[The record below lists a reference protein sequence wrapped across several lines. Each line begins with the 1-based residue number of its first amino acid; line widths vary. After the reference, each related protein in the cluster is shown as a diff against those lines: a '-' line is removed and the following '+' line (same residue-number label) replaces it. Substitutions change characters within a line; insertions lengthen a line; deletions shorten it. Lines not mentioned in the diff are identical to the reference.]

1 MIFRNK
7 VNGSRPAREYEEDF
21 YNTHPSTP
29 KTSPLITV
37 KGETGVATCQGQFPC
52 QTQWMG
58 TNAWHSVETDL
69 PTATLATIDSE
80 GSVRG
85 ESSITR
91 SKHRNAMTYH
101 TIHTATSCS
110 CKYQQP
116 ETANQ
121 KNDNYIK
128 NQPMTSHLCVSV
140 HRLLSGYKHVNM
152 KRFVLF

>member
-1 MIFRNK
+1 MALAPQESMKRIFT
-7 VNGSRPAREYEEDF
+7 
-21 YNTHPSTP
+21 THTP
-29 KTSPLITV
+29 PPPKLALLSLS
-37 KGETGVATCQGQFPC
+37 KGRLGVATCQGQFPC

-101 TIHTATSCS
+101 TTLPRAAAANISSRKLQTKKMTIILRTS
-110 CKYQQP
+110 Q
-116 ETANQ
+116 
-121 KNDNYIK
+121 
-128 NQPMTSHLCVSV
+128 
-140 HRLLSGYKHVNM
+140 
-152 KRFVLF
+152 

>member
-7 VNGSRPAREYEEDF
+7 VNGSRSAREYEEDF
-21 YNTHPSTP
+21 YNTPP
-29 KTSPLITV
+29 KLALLSLS
-37 KGETGVATCQGQFPC
+37 KGRLGVATCQGQLPC

-101 TIHTATSCS
+101 TMHTATSCS
-110 CKYQQP
+110 CKYEQP
-116 ETANQ
+116 ETTNQ
-121 KNDNYIK
+121 KRTIILR
-128 NQPMTSHLCVSV
+128 TSQ
-140 HRLLSGYKHVNM
+140 
-152 KRFVLF
+152 

>member
-1 MIFRNK
+1 MALAPQESMKRIFT
-7 VNGSRPAREYEEDF
+7 
-21 YNTHPSTP
+21 THTP
-29 KTSPLITV
+29 PPPKLALLSLS
-37 KGETGVATCQGQFPC
+37 KGRLGVATCQGQFPC

-140 HRLLSGYKHVNM
+140 HRLLSGYRHVNM